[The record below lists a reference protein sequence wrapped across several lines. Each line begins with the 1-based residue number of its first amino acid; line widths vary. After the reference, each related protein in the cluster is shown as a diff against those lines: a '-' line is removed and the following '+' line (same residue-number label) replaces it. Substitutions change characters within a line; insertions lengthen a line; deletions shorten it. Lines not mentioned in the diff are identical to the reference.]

1 MKIEKLPSGS
11 YRIRKMYKGQMYAVV
26 FDEKPTQKEAM
37 QAMAAELDKIKSKK
51 YHLTFTE
58 AAQQYTETK
67 EHVLSPKTVKEYL
80 EIPSRLTDDFTNKP
94 IYDITQIDIQ
104 KEINILAKTL
114 APKTIRN
121 YHGFISSVLGM
132 FRPEMNISTT
142 LPQKIK
148 NEPYIP
154 TDEDIK
160 RLLQAAQGSMFEIPI
175 KLACYGLRR
184 SEICSLTIDDLNG
197 NTLAIDSAKVLD
209 KNNQWVEKQTK
220 TTASTREIVISPQLA
235 DLIREHGYIYK
246 GLPNSITK
254 HMNRLQD
261 ELNMPH
267 FSLHKLRHYFA
278 SYMSSLNIPE
288 ADILEMGGWE
298 TDYVMKNVYRHT
310 MKDKLKISQDKA
322 SDALSKILF

>member
-1 MKIEKLPSGS
+1 
-11 YRIRKMYKGQMYAVV
+11 
-26 FDEKPTQKEAM
+26 
-37 QAMAAELDKIKSKK
+37 
-51 YHLTFTE
+51 
-58 AAQQYTETK
+58 
-67 EHVLSPKTVKEYL
+67 
-80 EIPSRLTDDFTNKP
+80 
-94 IYDITQIDIQ
+94 
-104 KEINILAKTL
+104 
-114 APKTIRN
+114 
-121 YHGFISSVLGM
+121 
-132 FRPEMNISTT
+132 MNISTT

-197 NTLAIDSAKVLD
+197 NTLTIDSAKVLD

-235 DLIREHGYIYK
+235 DLIRKQGYIYK
-246 GLPNSITK
+246 GHPNSITK
-254 HMNRLQD
+254 YMNRLQD
-261 ELNMPH
+261 KLDMPH
-267 FSLHKLRHYFA
+267 FSIHKLRHYFA

-310 MKDKLKISQDKA
+310 MKDKLKTSQDKA